1 MGSFTLALYSDPIL
15 VSYNYAT
22 HNQSGGKMSKF
33 LFRTKYTQAGVSG
46 LLKEGGTRRKEALR
60 KTIEGVGGT
69 LEGFYYAFGDDDL
82 LLIADLPDAESAMA
96 ISMFISAAGALKVT
110 TTVLVAPETID
121 GAVNKNVTYRTP
133 GS

>member
-1 MGSFTLALYSDPIL
+1 MA
-15 VSYNYAT
+15 
-22 HNQSGGKMSKF
+22 KF

-82 LLIADLPDAESAMA
+82 LLIADLPDEESAMA